1 MNKIMLSALAG
12 AMLSS
17 GLAQAAAGGTINF
30 EGQLTNNTCEV
41 VVDGQVSNP
50 KVTLPVIST
59 GQLGSATQ
67 TAGMTGFNL
76 ALANCSGSLKTA
88 SAFFEAGASVDALT
102 GRLKN
107 TGTAQNVSLQLR
119 DGTSASQAVIKA
131 GNAAQANSNSFV
143 NVESGSASLPYFV
156 EYYAEDATI
165 AGTVVGSV
173 VYSIQYK

>member
-1 MNKIMLSALAG
+1 MNKFILTAIAG
-12 AMLSS
+12 MVLSS
-17 GLAQAAAGGTINF
+17 GLAVAASGGTINF
-30 EGQLTNNTCEV
+30 EGQISNNTCEV
-41 VVDGQVSNP
+41 VVDGQASNP
-50 KVTLPVIST
+50 KVILPTVST
-59 GQLGSATQ
+59 SQLGSAAQ

-88 SAFFEAGASVDALT
+88 STYFEAGALVDVLT

-131 GNAAQANSNSFV
+131 GDAGQINGNSFV
-143 NVESGSASLPYFV
+143 NVESGSANLPYFV
-156 EYYAEDATI
+156 EYYAEGAAT
-165 AGTVVGSV
+165 AGTVVSGV